1 MAIDGALRGTH
12 IFIAGGTGVFPYL
25 DFTFYIIRH
34 MINKISRT
42 KFNENRNKIDDI
54 ETFGDIQDDFK
65 LILFFSYTNLQSS
78 VMNEVL
84 KQAKDFDL
92 KYNLNIFDYNM
103 RTNQDKY
110 WDSSFFIEK
119 LKTYSDSI
127 DKVSLCGPVGFMEAM
142 KNSII
147 KTKIVDV
154 KKIIFI

>member
-1 MAIDGALRGTH
+1 
-12 IFIAGGTGVFPYL
+12 
-25 DFTFYIIRH
+25 